1 MKETNS
7 ETNSAM
13 KNQAT
18 QTILCGFGIN
28 DGVREMTMEEYIKQ
42 IKSQFH
48 ATRVEAMRREENAER
63 RQELKKKQFWII
75 PNGHIREGRRPYA
88 IGSQPKAE
96 NIAYRDIQLLDLDN
110 HTWDSPGNAW
120 WALRQRLIEKGLGDY
135 PLVPM
140 ESVSGKGL
148 HIYVRLT
155 EEMMQMSRREVIAL
169 WNHLLGVDFDPA
181 VTDPARRAFQ
191 SHRLYCPDEEVALLF
206 GAELTDKQREAMEQT
221 PTNLPLYGE
230 ALHTSQGTIQANTL
244 EALPIE
250 GADAKASVALTESL
264 DSQKRLACEPTEGL
278 RGSVGAIAARLVTR
292 LCGTTTPPEGM
303 RNSTLF
309 EAAKQLAYLDG
320 TSEEDITRA
329 FGELDWLGL
338 PESEA
343 RGCIHRALAREKSW
357 KYILPPTLT
366 QAMADGHMDG
376 DSLPEEGTASAASD
390 NGAADTTLRQGHN
403 FPTTALT
410 FPHDHLPPLIA
421 HIVSRVPENA
431 RASAAQALFAPLG
444 SYVSHS
450 CIMRDLTN
458 LPRHMQFTEIVG
470 GGTSS
475 GKGYLP
481 RLCEAIM
488 ARRIEHD
495 RQAYQ
500 ALDNWKSQ
508 CQQLAKG
515 EQRPPKP
522 CTPTYYL
529 KTNITQAA
537 LIEKMKLL
545 EEVGGRALMVAP
557 EIVDLKY
564 CQSATGGSA
573 AHQLLL
579 AAHDTPSQWGA
590 DRAGVESISA
600 STTLSLNIAAS
611 ATPHGLAT
619 FMKGGAENGT
629 INRCSVSIVPSTH
642 ELPRYSDFDTE
653 WHTTLDRWI
662 DNIEQATGEIH
673 CEEADLVIED
683 LRQWYNTTPEIANRP
698 VLYAICHRQILIA
711 KQRAYLLY
719 IAEGNHWTD
728 EMETFVRWSFH
739 YQLESLYRLFTADI
753 LTYENTQSKP
763 LGQSLAPVGGKRCEL
778 LDLPHRLGKEDLIA
792 LRQSRGAKHNLDA
805 LAKEQLR
812 TWRRRGFIAP
822 EEDGRYA
829 KTELWY
835 VKHPEDKPNTEE

>member
-1 MKETNS
+1 M
-7 ETNSAM
+7 
-13 KNQAT
+13 
-18 QTILCGFGIN
+18 
-28 DGVREMTMEEYIKQ
+28 
-42 IKSQFH
+42 
-48 ATRVEAMRREENAER
+48 
-63 RQELKKKQFWII
+63 
-75 PNGHIREGRRPYA
+75 
-88 IGSQPKAE
+88 
-96 NIAYRDIQLLDLDN
+96 
-110 HTWDSPGNAW
+110 
-120 WALRQRLIEKGLGDY
+120 
-135 PLVPM
+135 
-140 ESVSGKGL
+140 
-148 HIYVRLT
+148 
-155 EEMMQMSRREVIAL
+155 
-169 WNHLLGVDFDPA
+169 
-181 VTDPARRAFQ
+181 
-191 SHRLYCPDEEVALLF
+191 
-206 GAELTDKQREAMEQT
+206 
-221 PTNLPLYGE
+221 
-230 ALHTSQGTIQANTL
+230 
-244 EALPIE
+244 
-250 GADAKASVALTESL
+250 
-264 DSQKRLACEPTEGL
+264 
-278 RGSVGAIAARLVTR
+278 TR

-376 DSLPEEGTASAASD
+376 DSLPEEGAASAASD
-390 NGAADTTLRQGHN
+390 NEPADTTLRQGHN

-470 GGTSS
+470 GDTSS